1 MFEDVSYK
9 LEKLILVVWKEGG
22 SELIFHFQFGVS
34 MLMILMKWILSCY
47 CWKYMIDNF
56 VGKMFS
62 DNFYENFEWI
72 FYLQI
77 DKGFHISSFNQHFYK
92 LLKLRRLTWA
102 LTGDSTPASTHVLF
116 WPNLWFRDF
125 FRLFQPIPPPLVLL
139 EDHKQLHQL
148 FRSKSIVNGW
158 SCSIMLL
165 LLKIISDSKT
175 LSQKNFRPIFLRGTP
190 AQFFFWKRGKWLIL
204 STTID

>member
-1 MFEDVSYK
+1 MFEDVFYK
-9 LEKLILVVWKEGG
+9 LEELILAVWKEGG

-77 DKGFHISSFNQHFYK
+77 DKGFHISSYNQHFYK
-92 LLKLRRLTWA
+92 LLKLRRQNSNMTRIVVTHSFYTARHMVKLSLSSQSMIIPVCISPLCHSYLVAFFKHCHCEIQTQQN
-102 LTGDSTPASTHVLF
+102 ASLLSLFCKFVFCCRVSNFECKQTDKKLF
-116 WPNLWFRDF
+116 WMF
-125 FRLFQPIPPPLVLL
+125 
-139 EDHKQLHQL
+139 
-148 FRSKSIVNGW
+148 
-158 SCSIMLL
+158 IMKLGYN
-165 LLKIISDSKT
+165 I
-175 LSQKNFRPIFLRGTP
+175 N
-190 AQFFFWKRGKWLIL
+190 IL
-204 STTID
+204 Y